1 MESGE
6 QVQVIGRDTPNT
18 VFLFV
23 CLFVFATAFS
33 ASRELEV
40 RI

>member
-6 QVQVIGRDTPNT
+6 QVQVIGRDTPNNC
-18 VFLFV
+18 FFV